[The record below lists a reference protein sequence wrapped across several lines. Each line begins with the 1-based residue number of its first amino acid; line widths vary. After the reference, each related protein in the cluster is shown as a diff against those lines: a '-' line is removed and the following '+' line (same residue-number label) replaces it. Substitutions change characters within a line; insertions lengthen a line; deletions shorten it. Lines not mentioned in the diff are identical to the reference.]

1 MKDEKAISPVVGIM
15 LMIAITIVLGV
26 TLIFFATAFEMQE
39 PAPFVAH
46 SSGELVRDV
55 DGGDDQKVYLYHE
68 GGDCINLS
76 DIEIVV
82 DATEVCGE
90 RVKLVNLPAE
100 HVPYVGV
107 ALSSENI
114 EGNEDIFDKSSDG
127 IAGAI
132 KEIEFSTGELLMF
145 RINSG
150 ENACPLK
157 KGDQITVKIIH
168 TPTNTVIIE
177 ETLTAS

>member
-1 MKDEKAISPVVGIM
+1 MKDEKAVSPVVGIM

-26 TLIFFATAFEMQE
+26 TLIFFATAFEIEE

-46 SSGELVRDV
+46 SSGELISHHV
-55 DGGDDQKVYLYHE
+55 DGLAKDQFVYIYHN
-68 GGDCINLS
+68 GGDPINVS
-76 DIEIVV
+76 DIEIMVN
-82 DATEVCGE
+82 ATEVSGNQA
-90 RVKLVNLPAE
+90 VIFDLPVE
-100 HVPYVGV
+100 NSLGK
-107 ALSSENI
+107 ENI
-114 EGNEDIFDKSSDG
+114 EGESEMIDKSPDG

-132 KEIEFSTGELLMF
+132 KEPEFSTGELIMF

-150 ENACPLK
+150 SCSLE

-168 TPTNTVIIE
+168 TPTNTIVIE

>member
-46 SSGELVRDV
+46 SSGELVRKGGADETFEDQRV
-55 DGGDDQKVYLYHE
+55 YIYHNGGDSVKMSEV
-68 GGDCINLS
+68 
-76 DIEIVV
+76 EIVV
-82 DATEVCGE
+82 DATKCCGMKD
-90 RVKLVNLPAE
+90 RIVNLPTTTNKIDSQNLAE
-100 HVPYVGV
+100 DSGLITKTPGYG
-107 ALSSENI
+107 
-114 EGNEDIFDKSSDG
+114 G
-127 IAGAI
+127 GAI
-132 KEIEFSTGELLMF
+132 SEDYFSTGENLWF
-145 RINSG
+145 RINNG
-150 ENACPLK
+150 KCPLE

-168 TPTNTVIIE
+168 TPTNTIVIE

>member
-55 DGGDDQKVYLYHE
+55 DGSVDQKVYLYHE
-68 GGDCINLS
+68 GGESITVS
-76 DIEIVV
+76 DMEVVV
-82 DATEVCGE
+82 DATEVCGKHA
-90 RVKLVNLPAE
+90 RIVGLP
-100 HVPYVGV
+100 VQNS
-107 ALSSENI
+107 LDSSNI
-114 EGNEDIFDKSSDG
+114 EGETGMLDKGVSG
-127 IAGAI
+127 LAGAI
-132 KEIEFSTGELLMF
+132 KEAEFSAGEMMMF
-145 RINSG
+145 RINNG
-150 ENACPLK
+150 KCPLE

>member
-1 MKDEKAISPVVGIM
+1 MKNEKAISPVVGIL
-15 LMIAITIVLGV
+15 LMIAITLLLGV

-55 DGGDDQKVYLYHE
+55 YGSGDDQKVYLYHE
-68 GGDCINLS
+68 GGDSINVS

-90 RVKLVNLPAE
+90 SGKLINLPAAN
-100 HVPYVGV
+100 VAYVGV
-107 ALSSENI
+107 ALCSENI
-114 EGNEDIFDKSSDG
+114 EGNENMFDKSSDG

-132 KEIEFSTGELLMF
+132 KESEFSTGELIMF

-150 ENACPLK
+150 ACPLN

-168 TPTNTVIIE
+168 TPTNTVVIE